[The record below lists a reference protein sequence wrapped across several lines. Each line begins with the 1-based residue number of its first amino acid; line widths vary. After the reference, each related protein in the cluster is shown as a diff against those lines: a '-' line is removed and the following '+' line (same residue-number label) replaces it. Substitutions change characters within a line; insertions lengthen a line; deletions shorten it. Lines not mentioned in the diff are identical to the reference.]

1 MQQNCFYIW
10 IQLLFMKTF
19 KLNLD
24 RLGITASTL
33 CAIHCAAV
41 PFLLTFLPLWGL
53 GFLADEKVEIFMI
66 ILSLCLGIWSMSS
79 SYRKLH
85 QKVMPSII
93 LIAGFS
99 LIAMGHFSGI
109 TQLEPILIP
118 LGGFTIASAHFINL
132 RLVRSCSADHKH
144 N

>member
-1 MQQNCFYIW
+1 MQQNCFYICV
-10 IQLLFMKTF
+10 QLLIMKTF

-24 RLGITASTL
+24 KLGITASTL

-41 PFLLTFLPLWGL
+41 PLILTFLPLWGL
-53 GFLADEKVEIFMI
+53 GFLANEKVESFMI
-66 ILSLCLGIWSMSS
+66 VLSLCLGIWSMST

-85 QKVMPSII
+85 RKVIPSIV

-99 LIAMGHFSGI
+99 LIAVGHFSGI

-132 RLVRSCSADHKH
+132 RLVKSCPADHKH
-144 N
+144 S